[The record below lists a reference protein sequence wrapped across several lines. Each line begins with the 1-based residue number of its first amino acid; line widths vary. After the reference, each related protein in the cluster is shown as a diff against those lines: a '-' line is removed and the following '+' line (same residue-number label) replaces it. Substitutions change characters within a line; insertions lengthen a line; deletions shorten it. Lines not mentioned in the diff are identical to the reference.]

1 MDNFFTTILIFFII
15 DSREKNNK
23 SILDM
28 AKCQTGQNFL
38 IRPDSSPIFLLE
50 AKTS

>member
-28 AKCQTGQNFL
+28 AKRQTGQNFL
-38 IRPDSSPIFLLE
+38 TRAQFFYSKQKQVNP
-50 AKTS
+50 

>member
-1 MDNFFTTILIFFII
+1 MDKFFTTILIFFII

-28 AKCQTGQNFL
+28 AKRQTGQNFL
-38 IRPDSSPIFLLE
+38 IRPDLSPIFLLE
-50 AKTS
+50 AKIG